1 MEDANALRLDVWQF
15 VRVMVALEAMPETAA
30 RRAWGEAWREIDD
43 RLERLRETDAA
54 AFATLMM
61 DEEVV
66 LPIPGVNVLGDAARA
81 LRRVEDELAAALS
94 EPGLSE
100 ERRSALAF
108 ERRALGRR
116 RKALQRRMQTETA
129 PRRRTRATP

>member
-15 VRVMVALEAMPETAA
+15 VRVMVALEAIPETAA
-30 RRAWGEAWREIDD
+30 RRAWGEVWREIDD

-66 LPIPGVNVLGDAARA
+66 LPIPGADVLGDAARA

-100 ERRSALAF
+100 ERRTALAF

-116 RKALQRRMQTETA
+116 RKALQRRMQTPAA
-129 PRRRTRATP
+129 PRRGTRGTP